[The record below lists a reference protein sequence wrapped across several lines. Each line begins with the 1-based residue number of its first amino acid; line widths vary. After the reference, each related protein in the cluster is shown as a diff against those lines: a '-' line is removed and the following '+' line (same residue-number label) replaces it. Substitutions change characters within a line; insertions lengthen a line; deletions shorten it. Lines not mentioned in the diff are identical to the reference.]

1 MGGEVK
7 ILIVLP
13 RFEAHLPLE
22 RRSFGYFPSLLKESN
37 VRRKVMLIFL
47 GGGSCGGSRLGDVRG
62 GLMLCKNNLHAT

>member
-37 VRRKVMLIFL
+37 IRKQSEVDLSRWGLVQWLSLGRRTRR
-47 GGGSCGGSRLGDVRG
+47 SDVR
-62 GLMLCKNNLHAT
+62 K